1 MIPSATVVAAIS
13 AVLLLGPNGAV
24 GSSHRMMR
32 RRAWRHFNQTCF
44 DDRERELR

>member
-13 AVLLLGPNGAV
+13 AVLLLGPNAAV

-32 RRAWRHFNQTCF
+32 RRGWRHFNQTCF